1 MAEILYWLN
10 LGRAE
15 FLPKRSFGKNVKFNQ
30 RCDLSVVALNLISNK
45 IARRL
50 PEI

>member
-1 MAEILYWLN
+1 MAEILYWLK

-30 RCDLSVVALNLISNK
+30 RCNFSVAALNLISNA
-45 IARRL
+45 IARQP